1 MDLVANEDYIM
12 EYQQPN
18 FISLN
23 FYDTVSAEELNP
35 YKKISANSIRGHV
48 SNGELYRA
56 RIHKNI
62 PMKGVEI
69 ILMPY
74 FYQDYIE
81 KKYPGVFPDIVSAFK
96 SIDGC
101 CDFSELILLIKQLAR
116 FNGSGGS
123 AVIYYESKIAEALSL
138 IVERSKRIT
147 KQKKNIQS
155 LSLQDKKNL
164 EAVKEY
170 IEDNFAYEI
179 KTEQLVQIACMGQT
193 KLRQSFKQ
201 AFNTTI
207 TEYIQER
214 RIAHAEFLLLKTDFN
229 ISNVAEAVGYHHGG
243 RFSALFKQ
251 STGLFPEEYRK
262 LMR

>member
-1 MDLVANEDYIM
+1 MISLVKSCIDTMPFHQVSVKEFQSDIGLCFEPNKEIGEGYYWYYEKENMFAVSVMDLVAKEDYIM

-101 CDFSELILLIKQLAR
+101 CDFPELILLIKQLAR

-123 AVIYYESKIAEALSL
+123 AAIYYESKIAEALSL
-138 IVERSKRIT
+138 IVERSKRIN
-147 KQKKNIQS
+147 KQKENIQN

-164 EAVKEY
+164 EAVK
-170 IEDNFAYEI
+170 
-179 KTEQLVQIACMGQT
+179 
-193 KLRQSFKQ
+193 
-201 AFNTTI
+201 
-207 TEYIQER
+207 
-214 RIAHAEFLLLKTDFN
+214 
-229 ISNVAEAVGYHHGG
+229 
-243 RFSALFKQ
+243 
-251 STGLFPEEYRK
+251 
-262 LMR
+262 